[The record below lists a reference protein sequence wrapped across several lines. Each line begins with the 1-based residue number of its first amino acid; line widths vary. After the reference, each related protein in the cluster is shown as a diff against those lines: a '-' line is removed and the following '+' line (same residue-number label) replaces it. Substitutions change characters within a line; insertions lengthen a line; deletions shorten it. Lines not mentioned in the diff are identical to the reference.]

1 MNGRMIILALAMTS
15 CRLLGHDADRSG
27 SPGVDAPP
35 PPKETGHCDNEY
47 VEGVCRLDS
56 VQPLDKEHTPGPD
69 GTVLCRV
76 EHEIVDGDRS
86 FVVTSGYLRVP
97 EEKVDELTEYY
108 KSHDNVPCKA
118 YIVRP
123 PCNPDGTSVGMDLA
137 PPDYAKPER
146 F

>member
-1 MNGRMIILALAMTS
+1 MKYLMIGFALALAS
-15 CRLLGHDADRSG
+15 CRLPGRDADKGGPSG
-27 SPGVDAPP
+27 TDAP
-35 PPKETGHCDNEY
+35 PPKETGHCENEH

-56 VQPLDKEHTPGPD
+56 VQPLGKEQASGPE
-69 GTVLCRV
+69 GTVLCRIN
-76 EHEIVDGDRS
+76 HEIVDGERS

-97 EEKVDELTEYY
+97 EEKVDDLSGFFR
-108 KSHDNVPCKA
+108 SHDNLPCKA

-123 PCNPDGTSVGMDLA
+123 PCNPDGTSVTMDLA